1 MEACK
6 PPARAAARVPR
17 SSFKSW
23 VAAAPLAGLGGIGLC
38 RPGGL
43 GARVQPV
50 TQRAPP
56 ASLYRR
62 AEGAAGLQVSCR
74 QEGAV
79 ASRWKQGPLTAL
91 TGTETWR
98 PQAGRPPRRAR
109 GHAVSFSCSPS
120 SVRRK
125 RLETDVVTEQ
135 QQSQQVGPGGSL
147 CPTHALLT
155 CRGGP
160 GGPAS
165 GTRLH
170 DCMAHGGGDGD
181 VQEPAQGHRLQE
193 AWSQR
198 A

>member
-1 MEACK
+1 M
-6 PPARAAARVPR
+6 PR

-98 PQAGRPPRRAR
+98 PQAGRPPPEGPRPCSVFQLLPKFRQEEEAGNRRGDRTA
-109 GHAVSFSCSPS
+109 AEP
-120 SVRRK
+120 
-125 RLETDVVTEQ
+125 
-135 QQSQQVGPGGSL
+135 
-147 CPTHALLT
+147 A
-155 CRGGP
+155 GGP
-160 GGPAS
+160 WGLLVSDTRVAHLQRWAWGSSLRDEAS
-165 GTRLH
+165 
-170 DCMAHGGGDGD
+170 
-181 VQEPAQGHRLQE
+181 
-193 AWSQR
+193 
-198 A
+198 